1 LEEGTP
7 NMSFHVGQEIGQY
20 RIVSILGAGSM
31 GRVFQVEHLVTKRK
45 EAAKVLHGDAVSDSQ
60 FLRFMREIEVQGRLD
75 HPNIAKVHN
84 ALHFQSSLI
93 LVLEL
98 VEGQSLEKL
107 LQKGKLPVR
116 SAIDYICQTLAGL
129 GYAHDRG
136 VVHRD
141 VNPANLII
149 TPDGCVKLTD
159 FGLAKSL
166 GDYQLTSDGD
176 IVGSL
181 HYMPPEQ
188 VRRQTEP
195 DPRSDVYST
204 GAVLYELLTGKKLFE
219 SSDRLSLMIAQVQ
232 KQPIAPIEIAPEIGP
247 KLNEI
252 VLRAL
257 EKDPNRRYQSAE
269 EFRLALQH
277 AVKSPAP
284 SRGIALRFRLA
295 TLALAVCATA
305 ATGGFEKIP
314 PPTPVAP
321 VVQPATPPVESLE
334 PAVVVPA
341 LPSQNK
347 VIAHVAGS
355 AVSAPI
361 DQPRILVQPPVVE
374 PPETAEQPDAVTET
388 IAEPEQEQVE
398 APPAEVQQPQQQTP
412 AAPHKKG
419 FWSRLNPFKK
429 RKSEQTH

>member
-1 LEEGTP
+1 
-7 NMSFHVGQEIGQY
+7 MSFHVGQEIGQY

-31 GRVFQVEHLVTKRK
+31 GRVFQVEHQITKRK
-45 EAAKVLHGDAVSDSQ
+45 EAVKVLHADAVSDSQ

-75 HPNIAKVHN
+75 HPNIAKVRN

-129 GYAHDRG
+129 QYAHDRA

-232 KQPIAPIEIAPEIGP
+232 KQPVPPIEIAPEIGP
-247 KLNEI
+247 ELNEI
-252 VLRAL
+252 VLKAL
-257 EKDPNRRYQSAE
+257 AKDPDQRHQSADD
-269 EFRLALQH
+269 FRLALRL
-277 AVKSPAP
+277 AMNKSSEFKP
-284 SRGIALRFRLA
+284 GIASKFRVA

-305 ATGGFEKIP
+305 ATGGFERIP
-314 PPTPVAP
+314 PRVPVPP
-321 VVQPATPPVESLE
+321 VIQPATIVQPLQPAEIVPVLQSRRKVAAHTADA
-334 PAVVVPA
+334 AVT
-341 LPSQNK
+341 
-347 VIAHVAGS
+347 
-355 AVSAPI
+355 API
-361 DQPRILVQPPVVE
+361 DQPRILVQPPIVE
-374 PPETAEQPDAVTET
+374 PPETAEQPDTVTET
-388 IAEPEQEQVE
+388 IVEPEQEQVE
-398 APPAEVQQPQQQTP
+398 APPAEVQQPQQQPP

-419 FWSRLNPFKK
+419 FWSKLNPFKK